1 MKQTSLSLS
10 NPFTLPVTVQLSG
23 VVSLLTALID
33 SGLAGNFM
41 DVETTTWLNVPIQ
54 CLSSPPRIHAID
66 WGPTGEGIIIL
77 CNVPLLFQIT
87 VTTKHPII
95 LGFPWMHL
103 HNPQISWRR
112 REITQWSDYCHQH
125 CLQLHSSAQHAH
137 QWRAWNSLYPY
148 PFPLS
153 TKTFSKTSSAKPM
166 VYPRTIPMIVILN
179 YFQKECLPVTG
190 YTPFPSMNKKL
201 QSNIYKKHCNRGT
214 FTRPCL
220 LLLLGSFLW
229 IKKGGLQPRID
240 YRGLNQITVK
250 YHCPL
255 PLGPAA
261 LE

>member
-1 MKQTSLSLS
+1 MSPSSACQVHRGSMPLTED
-10 NPFTLPVTVQLSG
+10 QLERASSYYAMYRSCFKSQWPLNIPSSW
-23 VVSLLTALID
+23 VSLGCISTTPKSLGDAGKSLNGLITAT
-33 SGLAGNFM
+33 NT
-41 DVETTTWLNVPIQ
+41 V
-54 CLSSPPRIHAID
+54 SS
-66 WGPTGEGIIIL
+66 
-77 CNVPLLFQIT
+77 
-87 VTTKHPII
+87 
-95 LGFPWMHL
+95 
-103 HNPQISWRR
+103 
-112 REITQWSDYCHQH
+112 Y
-125 CLQLHSSAQHAH
+125 HSSAQYAH